1 MLAKRVKRAIYMRK
15 IRHVL
20 HKTRSEIDLGAC
32 LSRSIAGFHCQPI
45 ENKKQIRSI
54 DKTQVQGNKRR

>member
-1 MLAKRVKRAIYMRK
+1 MRK